1 MYTRSRYKQ
10 CAPQQTI
17 SRIKEILSTIEM
29 DIEEEWFQN
38 KGGVDSCRIRIV
50 NNGLKKF
57 DIGTNGKGM
66 TREYAL
72 ASAYAEFM
80 ERLQNKTMFREGL
93 KYASSYLKQQMSK
106 EFLVKLSCNGLHLDF
121 LYFPDEKLYRNIIHV
136 PFKELISDKVIYFPI
151 GLFRAMCGTTGLCAG
166 NTREEAICQGLNEIM
181 ERYVLWHIFSVSMIP
196 QYFIP
201 LDNFKGH
208 EIYEKLYAL
217 GNEYEFSLHNWAP
230 QCQGLPVIGL
240 LLIRKKD
247 GAYTYR
253 LGADFNAVT
262 ALERCYTEIFQG
274 KNALNALLKPKRA
287 NYKTTLED
295 YFQCRHNG
303 TGTFPISLTVKYSNL
318 SSIDFPHHDFKTYK
332 EELSYYKDFISGLG
346 KQIFIRDN
354 SFLNFPAYSVY
365 IPDMSNPF
373 AIEGSKHFT
382 EWVSLRGNEYNYIE
396 GRYNMSKALQN
407 GIYPP
412 ISSHRIGDPVIRL
425 NPWNDAPQNH
435 FYYYLA
441 ESLRSMALKKWH
453 KAANFISMLIRYLK
467 SQKCQDDSKI
477 VLTYQRL
484 LDILI
489 ETEEKG
495 LPEDVVVKDDLTRSL
510 ISMMLDP
517 AKSLHGMKLPT
528 CFNCSE
534 CPIKDNCH
542 YLDVL
547 ALEKRIQKIQLK
559 MINENDLV

>member
-29 DIEEEWFQN
+29 EIEEEWFQN
-38 KGGVDSCRIRIV
+38 KGGVDSCRIRII
-50 NNGLKKF
+50 NNGLKEF

-72 ASAYAEFM
+72 ASAYAELM

-93 KYASSYLKQQMSK
+93 KYASPYLKQQMSK
-106 EFLVKLSCNGLHLDF
+106 EFLVKLSHNRLHLDF
-121 LYFPDEKLYRNIIHV
+121 LYFPDEKLHCNIIHI
-136 PFKELISDKVIYFPI
+136 PFQELISDKVQYFPI

-166 NTREEAICQGLNEIM
+166 NTREEAICQGINEIM
-181 ERYVLWHIFSVSMIP
+181 ERYVLWYIFSTSMTP
-196 QYFIP
+196 LYFIP
-201 LDNFKGH
+201 LNKFKGH

-217 GNEYEFSLHNWAP
+217 SDEYEFLIHNWSP
-230 QCQGLPVIGL
+230 QCQGVPVIGL

-274 KNALNALLKPKRA
+274 ENVLNTLLKPKRD

-303 TGTFPISLTVKYSNL
+303 TGTFPISLTVKCNNL
-318 SSIDFPHHDFKTYK
+318 SSIDFPHYDFKTYK
-332 EELSYYKDFISGLG
+332 EELSYYKDFIRGLG

-354 SFLNFPAYSVY
+354 SFLKFPAYSVY

-382 EWVSLRGNEYNYIE
+382 DWVSLRSNEYCYIE
-396 GRYNMSKALQN
+396 GRYNLSKALQD

-425 NPWNDAPQNH
+425 NPWNDARQNH

-441 ESLRSMALKKWH
+441 ESLRFMALKKWQ
-453 KAANFISMLIRYLK
+453 KATHFISMLIEYLK
-467 SQKCQDDSKI
+467 SQNCQDDSKI

-495 LPEDVVVKDDLTRSL
+495 QPEDVVIKDDLTKSL

-534 CPIKDNCH
+534 CPITNNCH
-542 YLDVL
+542 YFDIL
-547 ALEKRIQKIQLK
+547 ALEKKIQKLQLEPT
-559 MINENDLV
+559 NESNMV